1 MRIVHFIGSPK
12 PWHNVS
18 DSAPSPTSSSGSSN
32 ELAGIWWDIFNSRV
46 RPQLSSTMV
55 MYSSTPL
62 LCTKQDLPI
71 KNDPEHTGGV
81 DSTDYRQR
89 GSDHS
94 TLIVE
99 KHTTLPQDPI
109 PNSTLMTP
117 LVKESV
123 SPLKKRS
130 HGGSLNFS
138 SGGSFYHHHTYI

>member
-18 DSAPSPTSSSGSSN
+18 DSSPSQTSSSSSSN

-55 MYSSTPL
+55 MYSSSPL
-62 LCTKQDLPI
+62 LCTKQDLPT
-71 KNDPEHTGGV
+71 KKEPEHTGGV
-81 DSTDYRQR
+81 YSADYRQQ

-94 TLIVE
+94 TLVVE
-99 KHTTLPQDPI
+99 KLTILPQDPI

-123 SPLKKRS
+123 SPLLKKKRNQR
-130 HGGSLNFS
+130 G
-138 SGGSFYHHHTYI
+138 